1 MYFPRDIFEIG
12 DFIRSLKYNS
22 NEENIRILDDILDR
36 MRHMHGYTNKEV
48 ENLLF
53 QYRMSLIRQDDN
65 IDGEKLYR
73 LKEENQYLES
83 KLQQTLKELKEK
95 NELISQIIP
104 DVRSYK
110 NLYIFT
116 LFLHLI
122 FFISTR
128 SVSSYNLIFLF

>member
-1 MYFPRDIFEIG
+1 MYFPRDISEIG
-12 DFIRSLKYNS
+12 DFLRSLKYNS

-110 NLYIFT
+110 NLYIF
-116 LFLHLI
+116 I
-122 FFISTR
+122 FISVR
-128 SVSSYNLIFLF
+128 

>member
-1 MYFPRDIFEIG
+1 MYFPRDISEIG
-12 DFIRSLKYNS
+12 DFLRSLKYNS

-65 IDGEKLYR
+65 IHGEKLYR

-95 NELISQIIP
+95 NKDFSFTDWKHQINKIEEEI
-104 DVRSYK
+104 K
-110 NLYIFT
+110 AKG
-116 LFLHLI
+116 
-122 FFISTR
+122 
-128 SVSSYNLIFLF
+128 